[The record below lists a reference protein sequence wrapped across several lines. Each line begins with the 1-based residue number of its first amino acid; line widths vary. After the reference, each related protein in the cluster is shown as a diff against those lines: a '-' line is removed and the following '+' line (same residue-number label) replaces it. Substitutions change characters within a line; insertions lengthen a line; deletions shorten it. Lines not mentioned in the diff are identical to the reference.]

1 MKNAYAHALTGE
13 QSLATD
19 LGVRRKR
26 LFVVVVVCVTLLMFV
41 TLLLDIRNE
50 TRKLSS
56 RLKTL
61 AVVCLHMNFNEHN
74 L

>member
-1 MKNAYAHALTGE
+1 MHMHSLTVE

-19 LGVRRKR
+19 LGMRRKQ
-26 LFVVVVVCVTLLMFV
+26 LFVVVAVCVTVLM
-41 TLLLDIRNE
+41 LLLDIGNE
-50 TRKLSS
+50 TRKLSL

-61 AVVCLHMNFNEHN
+61 SVVYLHMNFNEHN